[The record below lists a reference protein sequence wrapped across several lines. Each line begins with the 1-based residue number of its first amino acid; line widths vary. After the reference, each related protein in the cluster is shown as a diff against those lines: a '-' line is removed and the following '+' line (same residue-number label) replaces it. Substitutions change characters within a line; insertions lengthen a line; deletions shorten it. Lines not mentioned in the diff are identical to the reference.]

1 MNEVALSI
9 FIFTCNHEL
18 FVAKCIESVLEQK
31 CTYNYKVYVFD
42 DCSSDSTVEVV
53 KRLQAEHSDKIFI
66 SVNEKNSGV
75 LHSVQKAL
83 QMNCHAKYFVFLDG
97 DDYWCYDGKLQ
108 AQIDFLEKNPEY
120 SACFHDAEIHQMN
133 VDVDAE
139 FAKKTKIGW
148 KTYSQMNK
156 YYPDFEPQM
165 LITRTIIPT
174 SSLVCRWKN
183 LENFM
188 HDYKF
193 KEFSF
198 SWALELE
205 LIKNSK
211 FKYFNE
217 CWSVYND
224 HAGGISKRGSLFDF
238 KRNNINILESLLDD
252 DFYRFY
258 APEIYQTIC
267 SEFRMMIKSDEGL
280 RLGKREY
287 KNLLSEYRRYQKR
300 EIKSDR
306 KQFLHD
312 YEYFVKTKGVSSQRT

>member
-1 MNEVALSI
+1 MQDFLSI
-9 FIFTCNHEL
+9 YIFTFNHEQ
-18 FVAKCIESVLEQK
+18 FIEKCIKSILEQK
-31 CTYNYKVYVFD
+31 CTYNYKIYVFD
-42 DCSSDSTVEVV
+42 DCSTDGTAEIVEKLAVENPDS
-53 KRLQAEHSDKIFI
+53 I
-66 SVNEKNSGV
+66 SFYENEKNMGV
-75 LHSVQKAL
+75 LHSVRKAIGL
-83 QMNCHAKYFVFLDG
+83 PCKAKYFAFLDG
-97 DDYWCYDGKLQ
+97 DDYWCYEGKLQ
-108 AQIDFLEKNPEY
+108 VQIDFLEANPEY

-133 VDVDAE
+133 NSGDAE
-139 FAKKTKIGW
+139 FIKKTKVGW

-165 LITRTIIPT
+165 LVTRTIIPT
-174 SSLVCRWKN
+174 STLVCRWKN
-183 LENFM
+183 MESFM
-188 HDYKF
+188 HNYRL

-211 FKYFNE
+211 FKYLNE

-280 RLGKREY
+280 RLSKREY
-287 KNLLSEYRRYQKR
+287 RKLLSEYRGYQRK
-300 EIKSDR
+300 EIKAEKR
-306 KQFLHD
+306 QFLHD
-312 YEYFVKTKGVSSQRT
+312 YDYMNEQKI

>member
-1 MNEVALSI
+1 MDDIALSI
-9 FIFTCNHEL
+9 FVFSCNHAQFIE
-18 FVAKCIESVLEQK
+18 KCIRSVLEQK
-31 CTYNYKVYVFD
+31 CTYNYKIYVFD
-42 DCSSDSTVEVV
+42 DCSTDGTAEIVEKLAVENPDS
-53 KRLQAEHSDKIFI
+53 I
-66 SVNEKNSGV
+66 SFYENEKNMGV
-75 LHSVQKAL
+75 LHSVRKAIGL
-83 QMNCHAKYFVFLDG
+83 PCRAKYFAFLDG

-108 AQIDFLEKNPEY
+108 AQIDFLEANPEY

-133 VDVDAE
+133 NSGNVE
-139 FAKKTKIGW
+139 FLKKTKIGW

-165 LITRTIIPT
+165 LVTRTIIPT
-174 SSLVCRWKN
+174 STLVCRWKN
-183 LENFM
+183 LESFM
-188 HDYKF
+188 HNYRF

-211 FKYFNE
+211 FRYFNE

-238 KRNNINILESLLDD
+238 KRNNINILESLLED

-267 SEFRMMIKSDEGL
+267 SEFRMMIKSEEGL
-280 RLGKREY
+280 RLSKREY
-287 KNLLSEYRRYQKR
+287 RKLLSEYRGYQRK
-300 EIKSDR
+300 EIKAEKR
-306 KQFLHD
+306 QFLHD
-312 YEYFVKTKGVSSQRT
+312 YEYMNEQKI

>member
-1 MNEVALSI
+1 MDDIALSI
-9 FIFTCNHEL
+9 FVFSCNHAQFIE
-18 FVAKCIESVLEQK
+18 KCIRSVLEQK
-31 CTYNYKVYVFD
+31 CTYNYKIYVFD
-42 DCSSDSTVEVV
+42 DCSTDGTAEIVKKLAVENPG
-53 KRLQAEHSDKIFI
+53 SI
-66 SVNEKNSGV
+66 SFYENEKNMGV
-75 LHSVQKAL
+75 LHSVRKAIGL
-83 QMNCHAKYFVFLDG
+83 PCKAKYFAFLDG

-108 AQIDFLEKNPEY
+108 AQIDFLEANPEY

-133 VDVDAE
+133 NSGNAE
-139 FAKKTKIGW
+139 FLKKTKIGW

-165 LITRTIIPT
+165 LVTRTIIPT
-174 SSLVCRWKN
+174 STLVCRWKN
-183 LENFM
+183 LESFMQNFR
-188 HDYKF
+188 F

-211 FKYFNE
+211 FRYFNE

-267 SEFRMMIKSDEGL
+267 SEFRMMIKSEEGL
-280 RLGKREY
+280 RLSKREY
-287 KNLLSEYRRYQKR
+287 RKLLSEYRGYQRK
-300 EIKSDR
+300 EIKAEKR
-306 KQFLHD
+306 QFLHD
-312 YEYFVKTKGVSSQRT
+312 YEYMNEQKI

>member
-1 MNEVALSI
+1 MDDIALSI
-9 FIFTCNHEL
+9 FVFSCNHAQFIE
-18 FVAKCIESVLEQK
+18 KCIRSVLEQK
-31 CTYNYKVYVFD
+31 CTYNYKIYVFD
-42 DCSSDSTVEVV
+42 DCSTDGTAEIVKKLAVENPG
-53 KRLQAEHSDKIFI
+53 SI
-66 SVNEKNSGV
+66 SFYENEKNMGV
-75 LHSVQKAL
+75 LHSVRKAIGL
-83 QMNCHAKYFVFLDG
+83 PCRAKYFAFLDG

-108 AQIDFLEKNPEY
+108 AQIDFLEANPEY

-133 VDVDAE
+133 NSGNAE
-139 FAKKTKIGW
+139 FLKKTKIGW

-165 LITRTIIPT
+165 LVTRTIIPT
-174 SSLVCRWKN
+174 STLVCRWKN
-183 LENFM
+183 LESFMQNFR
-188 HDYKF
+188 F

-211 FKYFNE
+211 FRYFNE

-267 SEFRMMIKSDEGL
+267 SEFRMMIKSEEGL
-280 RLGKREY
+280 RLSKREY
-287 KNLLSEYRRYQKR
+287 RKLLSEYRGYQRK
-300 EIKSDR
+300 EIKAEKR
-306 KQFLHD
+306 QFLHD
-312 YEYFVKTKGVSSQRT
+312 YEYMNEQKI